1 MSDLPTRLENELTAL
16 NEAAQQAARTAVSL
30 NHSQAES
37 LRMIA
42 AFTERLVND
51 SGPPLRAR
59 H

>member
-1 MSDLPTRLENELTAL
+1 MSDFPNRLDNELTAL
-16 NEAAQQAARTAVSL
+16 NEAAQRAARTALSL
-30 NHSQAES
+30 NHSQAAS

-51 SGPPLRAR
+51 TGPPLRTR

>member
-1 MSDLPTRLENELTAL
+1 MSDLATRLETELLAL
-16 NEAAQQAARTAVSL
+16 NDAAQRAARTALSL

-51 SGPPLRAR
+51 TGPPLRAR

>member
-1 MSDLPTRLENELTAL
+1 MSDFPNRLDNELTAL
-16 NEAAQQAARTAVSL
+16 NEAAQRAARTALSL

-51 SGPPLRAR
+51 TGPPLRAR